1 MDMALYASLVSFVI
15 VMSITPGPNNL
26 MMMSSSALFGV
37 RATLPHW
44 LGVNIGFNIMMVAAV
59 FGLGQLV
66 EQFSWTLLLVKIG
79 GSVWLAWMAWLF
91 LSAGLK
97 PTRGDDEEGAND
109 TESAEKPGSRPFRL
123 YEAALFQWINPKALL
138 MTISAA
144 GAYVALADGP
154 SERAFLFV
162 ATFVVFGAPCGLAWI
177 FAGGALKRVMA
188 DGQFA
193 GALNI
198 AISLLLVA
206 TIALIA
212 FG

>member
-66 EQFSWTLLLVKIG
+66 EQYSWTLLLVKVG
-79 GSVWLAWMAWLF
+79 GSAWLAWMAWLF

-97 PTRGDDEEGAND
+97 PVRSNGAETAGDL
-109 TESAEKPGSRPFRL
+109 TPRSRPFRL

-154 SERAFLFV
+154 SERALLIV

-177 FAGGALKRVMA
+177 FAGGAIKRVMA

-206 TIALIA
+206 TIALIV